1 MIQKG
6 EIYNF
11 LWSGITD
18 LWGERGRGKHLSCHI
33 LNDAFSSVLLSDSGI
48 RILSFLG
55 SLRAGPSF
63 STFISPAL
71 DWRPHSTELGL
82 RHGCPDTLATCEK
95 RTNTDKVPF
104 IFVLYAEGKVLLS
117 VYSKGFPSCLY
128 CQGEGLFCAKFTA
141 YLPVW
146 DPTRQE
152 RQSGTKERKF

>member
-18 LWGERGRGKHLSCHI
+18 LWGERGWGKHLSCHI
-33 LNDAFSSVLLSDSGI
+33 LNDTFSSVLLSDSGI

-71 DWRPHSTELGL
+71 DWRLTVQSWGWGT
-82 RHGCPDTLATCEK
+82 DAQTLATCEK

-104 IFVLYAEGKVLLS
+104 IFFLYAEGKVRLS
-117 VYSKGFPSCLY
+117 VYSKGFPSCSY

-146 DPTRQE
+146 DLTWKE